1 MNNIVQ
7 GISRFRCDV
16 FPNQETLYRR
26 LASHGQQ
33 PKALIISCADSR
45 VVPELITQC
54 GPGELFVCRNAGN
67 IVPPLN
73 NSQGGV
79 SATIEYAVAVLGVRD
94 VIVCGHSDCGAMKGL
109 LHPEQLDAIPSVKA
123 WLCHCS
129 AALGVF
135 QATYPPG
142 LSPAAAAKALAQEN
156 VVAQLNHLRTH
167 PSVAA
172 RMAAGALS
180 LHGWFFDL
188 GSGSIE
194 ALDATLN
201 RFLPVEAED
210 DYPAALQTLPRGGAL
225 PASSAA

>member
-1 MNNIVQ
+1 M
-7 GISRFRCDV
+7 DH
-16 FPNQETLYRR
+16 
-26 LASHGQQ
+26 AAHGQQ

-54 GPGELFVCRNAGN
+54 GG
-67 IVPPLN
+67 
-73 NSQGGV
+73 QGGV
-79 SATIEYAVAVLGVRD
+79 SATIEYAVAVLGVHD

-135 QATYPPG
+135 QATYPPD
-142 LSPAAAAKALAQEN
+142 LNPAAAAKALAQEN

-167 PSVAA
+167 PS
-172 RMAAGALS
+172 MAAGALS

-188 GSGSIE
+188 RSGTVE
-194 ALDATLN
+194 ALDGAVN

-210 DYPAALQTLPRGGAL
+210 DDPAALQTRPRSGAL
-225 PASSAA
+225 A